1 MDQINVNQLE
11 IISNFNL
18 LSKTTLQLRAK
29 HLQFCKRCTKNRII
43 PHKKKREISIEFG
56 IWKTANEI
64 VEALRSPCT
73 CRKRRLEIGRGFVY
87 GGKSR
92 IGRGQKEVKVAIRV
106 FRATRAD
113 PFAQARER
121 ERDGGVASLSPYQAE
136 TNLSWRITLA
146 VSIYSDT
153 RRISRERPTGPTL
166 PPLSQCTPA
175 IHLRCMSPDVRTL
188 AHLQNSSPRE
198 TSLNRID
205 VCAIRVPLVLFVLQL
220 G

>member
-1 MDQINVNQLE
+1 MYVWKE
-11 IISNFNL
+11 ASG
-18 LSKTTLQLRAK
+18 
-29 HLQFCKRCTKNRII
+29 NR
-43 PHKKKREISIEFG
+43 
-56 IWKTANEI
+56 
-64 VEALRSPCT
+64 
-73 CRKRRLEIGRGFVY
+73 
-87 GGKSR
+87 SR
-92 IGRGQKEVKVAIRV
+92 IRLRWKKSDRTRPGVRPERSKGSYSRVPRDTSRPIRPG
-106 FRATRAD
+106 AGE
-113 PFAQARER
+113 RER
-121 ERDGGVASLSPYQAE
+121 EGGVASLSPYQAE

>member
-1 MDQINVNQLE
+1 MCG
-11 IISNFNL
+11 
-18 LSKTTLQLRAK
+18 K
-29 HLQFCKRCTKNRII
+29 
-43 PHKKKREISIEFG
+43 
-56 IWKTANEI
+56 
-64 VEALRSPCT
+64 
-73 CRKRRLEIGRGFVY
+73 RKRRLEISRGFVY

-92 IGRGQKEVKVAIRV
+92 IGRGRVFGQKEVRVAIRV

-113 PFAQARER
+113 PFARAQERER
-121 ERDGGVASLSPYQAE
+121 ERGRGGERERVVPSLSPYQAE

-153 RRISRERPTGPTL
+153 RRISRERPTGPTS

-205 VCAIRVPLVLFVLQL
+205 MCAIRVTLVLFAFQP

>member
-29 HLQFCKRCTKNRII
+29 HFQFCKRCAKNRTI

-73 CRKRRLEIGRGFVY
+73 CGKRRLEIGRGFVY

-92 IGRGQKEVKVAIRV
+92 IGRGRVFGQKEVKVAIRV

-121 ERDGGVASLSPYQAE
+121 ERE
-136 TNLSWRITLA
+136 
-146 VSIYSDT
+146 
-153 RRISRERPTGPTL
+153 REG
-166 PPLSQCTPA
+166 
-175 IHLRCMSPDVRTL
+175 
-188 AHLQNSSPRE
+188 
-198 TSLNRID
+198 
-205 VCAIRVPLVLFVLQL
+205 
-220 G
+220 

>member
-1 MDQINVNQLE
+1 MYVWKEETASGNQ
-11 IISNFNL
+11 
-18 LSKTTLQLRAK
+18 
-29 HLQFCKRCTKNRII
+29 
-43 PHKKKREISIEFG
+43 
-56 IWKTANEI
+56 
-64 VEALRSPCT
+64 
-73 CRKRRLEIGRGFVY
+73 
-87 GGKSR
+87 SR
-92 IGRGQKEVKVAIRV
+92 IRLRWKKSDRTRPGVRPERSKGSYSRVPRDTSRPIRPG
-106 FRATRAD
+106 AG
-113 PFAQARER
+113 ER
-121 ERDGGVASLSPYQAE
+121 ERGGEGERERVVPSLSPYQAE

-153 RRISRERPTGPTL
+153 RRISRERPTGPTS

-205 VCAIRVPLVLFVLQL
+205 MCAIRVTLVLFAFQP